1 MSSDD
6 YETFFPSLID
16 AKTFFS
22 KQCSM
27 ASTASNKQQSNVLG
41 HNTLFK
47 QKTNVLRPNA
57 LGTYWKTKNNLQKSS
72 EFILKLVQSAIEK
85 LAHTGLAH
93 KYACDIHIL
102 LFLAN
107 TYGTILFHYFN
118 VVFSVPINILNK
130 HGLEHITFNT
140 TNGLDNKIECG
151 LLCAFNDEC
160 DFFLYQGRDCY
171 LASYNTTGRGLFGDT
186 IDSSEIACY
195 QNSSKIISFKLFF
208 IQNWNK

>member
-57 LGTYWKTKNNLQKSS
+57 LGTCWKTKNNLQKSS
-72 EFILKLVQSAIEK
+72 EFILKLVQSAIEN
-85 LAHTGLAH
+85 LAH
-93 KYACDIHIL
+93 KYACYIHIL

-130 HGLEHITFNT
+130 HGLEHIALWQSVTRVWEKFK
-140 TNGLDNKIECG
+140 TNG
-151 LLCAFNDEC
+151 
-160 DFFLYQGRDCY
+160 
-171 LASYNTTGRGLFGDT
+171 
-186 IDSSEIACY
+186 
-195 QNSSKIISFKLFF
+195 
-208 IQNWNK
+208 

>member
-72 EFILKLVQSAIEK
+72 EFILKLVQSAIK
-85 LAHTGLAH
+85 NFAHM
-93 KYACDIHIL
+93 
-102 LFLAN
+102 
-107 TYGTILFHYFN
+107 
-118 VVFSVPINILNK
+118 
-130 HGLEHITFNT
+130 
-140 TNGLDNKIECG
+140 
-151 LLCAFNDEC
+151 
-160 DFFLYQGRDCY
+160 
-171 LASYNTTGRGLFGDT
+171 
-186 IDSSEIACY
+186 
-195 QNSSKIISFKLFF
+195 
-208 IQNWNK
+208 